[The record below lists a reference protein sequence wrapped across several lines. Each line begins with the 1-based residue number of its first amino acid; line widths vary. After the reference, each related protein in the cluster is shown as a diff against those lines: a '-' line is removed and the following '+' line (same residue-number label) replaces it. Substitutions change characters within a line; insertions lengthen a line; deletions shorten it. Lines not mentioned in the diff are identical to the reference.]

1 MTLRKPAR
9 GFAPMSDLD
18 AGNDALGLENLT
30 VGTLLTASEPVSS
43 VSVPDLLRSQF
54 ILSVSLW

>member
-1 MTLRKPAR
+1 
-9 GFAPMSDLD
+9 
-18 AGNDALGLENLT
+18 LGLENLT